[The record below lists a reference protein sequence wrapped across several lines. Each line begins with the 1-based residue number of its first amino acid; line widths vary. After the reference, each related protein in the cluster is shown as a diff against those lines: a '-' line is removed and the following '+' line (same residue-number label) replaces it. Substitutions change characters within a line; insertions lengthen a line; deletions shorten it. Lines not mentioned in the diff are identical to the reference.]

1 MMNSPKPTPIFQR
14 LLQVGI
20 LLACLGWITPQVA
33 HGQTDL
39 ELAEFYYNEGSYP
52 QAKLYLEGI
61 WKKNKTNAVY
71 TMYYATLLALDDF
84 DTAEKVVKE
93 RLKRRHKN
101 SRSTAL
107 VDLGSLYLHF
117 DRREQALEAFM
128 EALEN
133 LQPGRP
139 SAVSL
144 ANAFIKLDELDMAL
158 ATYERAEKLGTT
170 GFDYELANLQGMR
183 GDFEGMVDAYM
194 ALLSTKPNYL
204 RTVQNSLNRNLR
216 LTTIED
222 NRELVRVSLL
232 RAIQKYPDNTV
243 FPELLVWHFNQIR
256 DFASSVIH
264 AKALDLRLDE
274 QGVRLMELGNTAQ
287 ANGDTDTA
295 LECYRYVASK
305 GPDNPYYFT
314 ARNEVLQVRFDAL
327 TSEVPADLDAMGVL
341 AEEYA
346 ASLRD
351 LGVRSETAMM
361 VKDRAHILAFYLQR
375 ADEGIEALEALLAEN
390 DLNNRVAAACKLTLG
405 DIYVFQGLI
414 WDASLLFSQIVLDF
428 KDDPLGHEAKFR
440 NARVSYFGG
449 DFNWAQSQLDALKA
463 STSKL
468 ISNDAIDLS
477 LLITDNF
484 NLDTLTLPMEMY
496 ARADLLRMQRKFDV
510 ARITLDSL
518 TTAFP
523 GHVLE
528 DEVLMMS
535 ADMFLEQDRLDT
547 AMTLYQE
554 VVDLH
559 FDDITGDDALWM
571 LADLT
576 HNRLGDLATAQTLY
590 EKLLFDFPGSLHAVE
605 ARKRF
610 RALRGDELE

>member
-1 MMNSPKPTPIFQR
+1 M
-14 LLQVGI
+14 
-20 LLACLGWITPQVA
+20 VA
-33 HGQTDL
+33 TMAWMAPVDAGAQTDL

-52 QAKLYLEGI
+52 QAKLYLDGI

-71 TMYYATLLALDDF
+71 QMYYATLLALDDF

-117 DRREQALEAFM
+117 DKRDAALEAFM
-128 EALEN
+128 EALDN

-158 ATYERAEKLGTT
+158 ATYERAEKLGST
-170 GFDYELANLQGMR
+170 GFEYELANLQGMR
-183 GDFEGMVDAYM
+183 GDFEGMIDAYM

-216 LTTIED
+216 LTTTED
-222 NRELVRVSLL
+222 NRELVRISLL
-232 RAIQKYPDNTV
+232 RAIQTYPDNTV
-243 FPELLVWHFNQIR
+243 YPELLVWHFNQIR

-264 AKALDLRLDE
+264 AKALDLRLQE

-287 ANGDTDTA
+287 ANGDVDTA
-295 LECYRYVASK
+295 LECYRYVAAK

-327 TSEVPADLDAMGVL
+327 TAEVPADLDAMAQL
-341 AEEYA
+341 ADEYA

-361 VKDRAHILAFYLQR
+361 VKDRAHLLAFYLQR
-375 ADEGIEALEALLAEN
+375 ADEGIEDLEALLANN
-390 DLNNRVAAACKLTLG
+390 DLNERVAAACKLTLG
-405 DIYVFQGLI
+405 DIYVFEGLI

-440 NARVSYFGG
+440 NARVSYYGG
-449 DFNWAQSQLDALKA
+449 DFNWAQSQLNALKA

-484 NLDTLTLPMEMY
+484 NLDTLTLPMEMF
-496 ARADLLRMQRKFDV
+496 ARADLLRMQRKFDD
-510 ARITLDSL
+510 ARTTLDSL
-518 TTAFP
+518 TTDFP

-535 ADMFLEQDRLDT
+535 ADMFLEQGRLDT

-576 HNRLGDLATAQTLY
+576 HHRLNDEATAQTLY

-610 RALRGDELE
+610 RALRGDDLE

>member
-1 MMNSPKPTPIFQR
+1 MNPTKPMPTVQR
-14 LLQVGI
+14 LLQALA

-61 WKKNKTNAVY
+61 WKKNKTHAVY

-232 RAIQKYPDNTV
+232 RAIQTYPDNTV

-295 LECYRYVASK
+295 LECYRYVASM
-305 GPDNPYYFT
+305 GPSNPYYFT
-314 ARNEVLQVRFDAL
+314 ARNEVLQVRFEVL
-327 TSEVPADLDAMGVL
+327 TAAVPANLDAMELL
-341 AEEYA
+341 AREYA

-361 VKDRAHILAFYLQR
+361 VKDRAHLLAFYLQR

-390 DLNNRVAAACKLTLG
+390 DLNDRVAAACKLTLG
-405 DIYVFQGLI
+405 DIYVFEGLI

-510 ARITLDSL
+510 ARTTLDSL

-576 HNRLGDLATAQTLY
+576 HNRLSDLTTAQTLY
-590 EKLLFDFPGSLHAVE
+590 EQLLFDFPGSLHAVE

-610 RALRGDELE
+610 RVLRGDELE

>member
-1 MMNSPKPTPIFQR
+1 
-14 LLQVGI
+14 
-20 LLACLGWITPQVA
+20 
-33 HGQTDL
+33 
-39 ELAEFYYNEGSYP
+39 
-52 QAKLYLEGI
+52 
-61 WKKNKTNAVY
+61 
-71 TMYYATLLALDDF
+71 MYYATLLALDDF

-117 DRREQALEAFM
+117 DKRDAALEAFM
-128 EALEN
+128 EALDN

-158 ATYERAEKLGTT
+158 ATYERAEKLGST
-170 GFDYELANLQGMR
+170 GFEYELANLQGMR
-183 GDFEGMVDAYM
+183 GDFEGMIDAYM

-216 LTTIED
+216 LTTTED
-222 NRELVRVSLL
+222 NRELVRISLL
-232 RAIQKYPDNTV
+232 RAIQTYPDNTV
-243 FPELLVWHFNQIR
+243 YPELLVWHFNQIR

-264 AKALDLRLDE
+264 AKALDLRLQE

-287 ANGDTDTA
+287 ANGDVDTA
-295 LECYRYVASK
+295 LECYRYVAAK

-327 TSEVPADLDAMGVL
+327 TAEVPADLDAMAQL
-341 AEEYA
+341 ADEYA

-361 VKDRAHILAFYLQR
+361 VKDRAHLLAFYLQR
-375 ADEGIEALEALLAEN
+375 ADEGIEDLEALLANN
-390 DLNNRVAAACKLTLG
+390 DLNERVAAACKLTLG
-405 DIYVFQGLI
+405 DIYVFEGLI

-440 NARVSYFGG
+440 NARVSYYGG
-449 DFNWAQSQLDALKA
+449 DFNWAQSQLNALKA

-484 NLDTLTLPMEMY
+484 NLDTLTLPMEMF
-496 ARADLLRMQRKFDV
+496 ARADLLRMQRKFDD
-510 ARITLDSL
+510 ARTTLDSL
-518 TTAFP
+518 TTDFP

-535 ADMFLEQDRLDT
+535 ADMFLEQGRLDT

-576 HNRLGDLATAQTLY
+576 HHRLNDEATAQTLY

-610 RALRGDELE
+610 RALRGDDLE

>member
-1 MMNSPKPTPIFQR
+1 MNPIKPMPTVQR
-14 LLQVGI
+14 LLQALA

-61 WKKNKTNAVY
+61 WKKNKTHAVY

-232 RAIQKYPDNTV
+232 RAIQTYPDNTV

-295 LECYRYVASK
+295 LECYRYVASM
-305 GPDNPYYFT
+305 GPRNPYYFT
-314 ARNEVLQVRFDAL
+314 ARNEVLQVRFEVL
-327 TSEVPADLDAMGVL
+327 TAAVPANLDAMELL
-341 AEEYA
+341 AREYA

-361 VKDRAHILAFYLQR
+361 VKDRAHLLAFYLQR

-390 DLNNRVAAACKLTLG
+390 DLNDRVAAACKLTLG
-405 DIYVFQGLI
+405 DIYVFEGLI

-510 ARITLDSL
+510 ARTTLDSL

-576 HNRLGDLATAQTLY
+576 HNRLSDLATAQTLY
-590 EKLLFDFPGSLHAVE
+590 EQLLFDFPGSLHAVE